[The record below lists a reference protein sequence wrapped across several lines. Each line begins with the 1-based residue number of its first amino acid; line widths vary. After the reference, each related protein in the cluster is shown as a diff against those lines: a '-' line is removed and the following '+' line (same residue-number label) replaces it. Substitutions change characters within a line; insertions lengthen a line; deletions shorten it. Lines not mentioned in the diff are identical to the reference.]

1 MTERNY
7 WWVLQGINFNY
18 EYHGGYI
25 FAPDDDHYSHKN
37 LKELKKGD
45 LIIHYAKKEIKAIS
59 LVQEEFIYGADHNGQ
74 TGLQV
79 EVDYNILENPISL
92 DRIREIFNQDDN
104 TSKLP
109 EKYSPLTKNL
119 TINSTGY
126 LYYFTFEA
134 YFCLFCQSN
143 LKNMNQ
149 PKNTVYF
156 GPPGTGKTHNLFSK
170 AVEII
175 DPYFPRRQKTE
186 IIRRYNELRNMGFIE
201 FSTFHQS
208 LSYEEFIEGLRYDV
222 NRKIPVVKDG
232 LLKKFSVIC
241 SYLALDNS
249 RNIVKNELNFEN
261 VYDYIVETCKE
272 EQYVFFAKSGI
283 KQKLVYTT
291 SEGNLKIQSPSALKS
306 YIVSKKRLMRLYS
319 YVIEKNIDVENESI
333 SFVRDAIGGAN
344 ATAYWSV
351 LKWIIDRLKESQD
364 IEEDDDK
371 TIDNEIDTYKLA
383 KIDEEVYE
391 HIKRR
396 VLEEL
401 NHKENFNFNKTNNV
415 VLILDEINRGNI
427 SKIFGEL
434 ISLIEEDKRL
444 GMPNYI
450 NITLP
455 YSQESFT
462 IPPNLYI
469 LGTMNTSD
477 RSIALMDI
485 ALRRRFSF
493 KEVMPDAEILKA
505 NLMNKK
511 GLSDEFINF
520 ITEVFKKIN
529 RKIEVLID
537 KNYQIGHSYFLKI
550 NRESDLIG
558 VWNQEIIPLVQEYF
572 FNDWEKLELLLG
584 SDKSD
589 CSFIINKSKLPEY
602 QDLFFSNEEDLDIS
616 KEIKKIDNLKDLKNT
631 MKYVFKIEEER

>member
-1 MTERNY
+1 MIERKY
-7 WWVLQGINFNY
+7 WWVMQGKNF
-18 EYHGGYI
+18 ESEKEGGYI
-25 FAPDDDHYSHKN
+25 FAPDDDQFSHKS
-37 LKELKKGD
+37 LKELKIGD
-45 LIIHYAKKEIKAIS
+45 LIIHYALKGIKAIS
-59 LVQEEFIYGADHNGQ
+59 LVQKEYVVGVNSKGEK
-74 TGLQV
+74 GLLV
-79 EVDYNILENPISL
+79 NVNYNILDNPIGI
-92 DRIREIFNQDDN
+92 DKIAEIFSRNN
-104 TSKLP
+104 NASKLP
-109 EKYSPLTKNL
+109 EKYSPLTRLL
-119 TINSTGY
+119 TANSNGY
-126 LYYFTFEA
+126 LYNFTFEA

-143 LKNMNQ
+143 LKNKNQ
-149 PKNTVYF
+149 PNNTIYF
-156 GPPGTGKTHNLFSK
+156 GPPGTGKTYNLFSK
-170 AVEII
+170 AVELI
-175 DPYFPRRQKTE
+175 DPYFPRTQKTE
-186 IIRRYNELRNMGFIE
+186 IIRRYDELRNMGFIE

-232 LLKKFSVIC
+232 LLKKLSVIS

-249 RNIVKNELNFEN
+249 RNIVKSELNFEN

-272 EQYVFFAKSGI
+272 EQYVFMAKSGI
-283 KQKLVYTT
+283 EQKLVYTT

-319 YVIEKNIDVENESI
+319 YVIEKNIDVEYESI
-333 SFVRDAIGGAN
+333 NFVRDAIGGAN

-351 LKWIIDRLKESQD
+351 LKWIMDRLKESQG

-371 TIDNEIDTYKLA
+371 TIDNDIDTYKLA
-383 KIDEEVYE
+383 KVDEEVYE

-434 ISLIEEDKRL
+434 ISLIEDDKRL

-462 IPPNLYI
+462 LPSNLYI

-477 RSIALMDI
+477 RSIALMDV

-493 KEVMPDAEILKA
+493 KEVMPDAEIIKE
-505 NLMNKK
+505 NLMSKN
-511 GLSDEFINF
+511 GLGHNYVEFI
-520 ITEVFKKIN
+520 IAVFKNLNK
-529 RKIEVLID
+529 RIEVLVD

-550 NRESDLIG
+550 KKESDLIG

-589 CSFIINKSKLPEY
+589 YSFIINKNELTEY
-602 QDLFFSNEEDLDIS
+602 QDLFFSNGEDLDYP
-616 KEIKKIDNLKDLKNT
+616 KEIKIIDDLEDLLKTL
-631 MKYVFKIEEER
+631 KYVFKINED